1 MSQQSEPKK
10 TRVRIEIRGR
20 INDRETF
27 EAICAAGEA
36 DLNAKKGEFSR
47 LLLEAIRDGRS
58 PVITGTCT
66 EDRPLRLTDIGQ
78 RRGIPMVFITGYD
91 KERST
96 GEIYCTNS
104 KHKIMPILPF
114 TPYGPSVPPEMIRHM
129 LKASPW
135 HGLAEID
142 RSLKYYDADTYPEFT
157 MPRSLQVELMPEEKI
172 GLFAG
177 MRR

>member
-1 MSQQSEPKK
+1 MSQQTEPKK

-20 INDRETF
+20 IKDRETF
-27 EAICAAGEA
+27 DAICAAGDA
-36 DLNAKKGEFSR
+36 DLNAKKGEFRR
-47 LLLEAIRDGRS
+47 LLLDAIREGRS

-66 EDRPLRLTDIGQ
+66 EDKPLRLTDLGQ

-96 GEIYCTNS
+96 GDIYCTNS
-104 KHKIMPILPF
+104 EHKIMPILPF
-114 TPYGPSVPPEMIRHM
+114 TPYGPSVPPDMIRRM
-129 LKASPW
+129 LKMNPW
-135 HGLAEID
+135 HGLDEID
-142 RSLKYYDADTYPEFT
+142 RCLKYYDADTYPEFT
-157 MPRSLQVELMPEEKI
+157 MPRPLQVELMPDEKI